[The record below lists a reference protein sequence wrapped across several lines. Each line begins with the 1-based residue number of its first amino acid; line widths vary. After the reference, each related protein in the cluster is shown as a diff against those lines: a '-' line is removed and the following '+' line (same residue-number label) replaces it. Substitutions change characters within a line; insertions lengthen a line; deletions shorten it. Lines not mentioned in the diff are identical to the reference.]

1 MNEIFNEDCYKT
13 VTKRDIG
20 YDYVCF
26 SPPDY
31 DELGWTPIVD
41 DKKYIK
47 WQKRIYKNLK
57 PRNGVVTIV
66 TSLRMF
72 KRLTI
77 PKDVHVYHIM
87 SELGY
92 KLLTKKVWVKPSRDK
107 LFYDPVNLYR
117 YDNAIVQSFG
127 FGDFKSKG
135 TKRYR
140 VDNWT
145 EDYKMEKFDD
155 VKYTYH
161 YPETMIN
168 RCIENF
174 TDEGEVVYD
183 PFIGI
188 GTTAIASYNMN
199 RNYYG
204 SEIDKKI
211 YRIAVNRTENLKKI
225 KEKA

>member
-1 MNEIFNEDCYKT
+1 
-13 VTKRDIG
+13 
-20 YDYVCF
+20 
-26 SPPDY
+26 
-31 DELGWTPIVD
+31 
-41 DKKYIK
+41 
-47 WQKRIYKNLK
+47 
-57 PRNGVVTIV
+57 
-66 TSLRMF
+66 
-72 KRLTI
+72 
-77 PKDVHVYHIM
+77 
-87 SELGY
+87 
-92 KLLTKKVWVKPSRDK
+92 
-107 LFYDPVNLYR
+107 
-117 YDNAIVQSFG
+117 
-127 FGDFKSKG
+127 
-135 TKRYR
+135 
-140 VDNWT
+140 
-145 EDYKMEKFDD
+145 MEKFDD